1 MNRDTE
7 ETTFDKDGNSVTLAK
22 YFIAD
27 RGFGEVEMEFIFAA
41 DGLDGKELV
50 VFENLYQQDT
60 NTLVA
65 DHADINDAEQTVSV
79 TWQHHPK
86 IGGGTMIV
94 TALVIGILAFVVTC
108 ILFFGKRRMEKK

>member
-7 ETTFDKDGNSVTLAK
+7 ETTFDKDGNPVTLAK

-50 VFENLYQQDT
+50 VFENLYQQEYQY
-60 NTLVA
+60 A
-65 DHADINDAEQTVSV
+65 SGRPCGYQ
-79 TWQHHPK
+79 
-86 IGGGTMIV
+86 
-94 TALVIGILAFVVTC
+94 
-108 ILFFGKRRMEKK
+108 